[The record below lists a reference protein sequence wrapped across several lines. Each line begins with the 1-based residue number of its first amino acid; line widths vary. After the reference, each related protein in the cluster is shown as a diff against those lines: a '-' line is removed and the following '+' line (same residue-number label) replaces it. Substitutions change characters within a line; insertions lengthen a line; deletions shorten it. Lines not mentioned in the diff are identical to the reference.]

1 LQIQAERDSNN
12 NAREL
17 EAPPVMPTDLVKMH
31 PGVFISEIVHQYR
44 GHLAKHWSVDLI
56 EKAESEHR
64 ELLAVYTRE
73 SDVKAAFDCSLS
85 TRASRM

>member
-1 LQIQAERDSNN
+1 M
-12 NAREL
+12 
-17 EAPPVMPTDLVKMH
+17 MPADLVKMR
-31 PGVFISEIVHQYR
+31 PGVFISEVVDQYR